1 MYTGYIEGKI
11 LRIRDNDNHF
21 CRDMCNEYERDR
33 DSCFNGG
40 TVSGSARERERNAT
54 GGLI

>member
-40 TVSGSARERERNAT
+40 TVSGSARERETR
-54 GGLI
+54 LVV